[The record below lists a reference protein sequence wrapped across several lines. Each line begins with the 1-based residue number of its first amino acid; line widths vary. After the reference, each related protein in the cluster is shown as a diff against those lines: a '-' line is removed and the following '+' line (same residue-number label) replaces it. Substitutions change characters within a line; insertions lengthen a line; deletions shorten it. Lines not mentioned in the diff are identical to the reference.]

1 MTINELIKEF
11 KHHFKDFEYKA
22 TSNKGQVFNSKGFDK
37 ADKKINKPLTR

>member
-1 MTINELIKEF
+1 MTINELIREF

-22 TSNKGQVFNSKGFDK
+22 TSNKGQVFKSKGFDE